1 MAFDI
6 LTDIELVAAYFLPI
20 LFLMAFVGRA
30 GKKYIIYLF
39 WGFLA
44 SVPVL
49 ILTPAIIHAIP
60 IANPE
65 LTVSP
70 LLEEFFKALPIIIPA
85 LIGAK
90 NRDDDLLVCAMA
102 SGIGFSLIENI
113 IHVNSD
119 LVGYQLQTIGTSLAG
134 FFSTPHA
141 QAEIFAVLATSFS
154 ATLMHGCT
162 GGIIGYGVVLI
173 RNFDRAALPTLLFGF
188 YTIAVMVHALYNL
201 LLLPAFHRV
210 GPMIDLIFPVFLFFL
225 LHALYHVD
233 VPVLFRKNPET

>member
-30 GKKYIIYLF
+30 GKKYVIYLF

-134 FFSTPHA
+134 FFQHPMPRPRSSRFLPPH
-141 QAEIFAVLATSFS
+141 FPLPS
-154 ATLMHGCT
+154 CT
-162 GGIIGYGVVLI
+162 GA
-173 RNFDRAALPTLLFGF
+173 RAGSSGTA
-188 YTIAVMVHALYNL
+188 
-201 LLLPAFHRV
+201 
-210 GPMIDLIFPVFLFFL
+210 
-225 LHALYHVD
+225 
-233 VPVLFRKNPET
+233 